1 MLRRCN
7 LQQGDGVTPLTR
19 EQMEHFRGVIAS
31 LDLSDARKDEMIRMV
46 DSIAISFIDQAF
58 GIDSIQLSL
67 SARAN
72 FRFLGVGEYAKL
84 KPRNRRVKSG
94 VSLADSSNNSTP
106 ESS

>member
-1 MLRRCN
+1 MEALHW
-7 LQQGDGVTPLTR
+7 QQGDGVTPLTR

-67 SARAN
+67 SSRAN
-72 FRFLGVGEYAKL
+72 FSFLGVSEHAKQKPEKKRV
-84 KPRNRRVKSG
+84 KPR
-94 VSLADSSNNSTP
+94 VSRKDSNNKLTP
-106 ESS
+106 ESP